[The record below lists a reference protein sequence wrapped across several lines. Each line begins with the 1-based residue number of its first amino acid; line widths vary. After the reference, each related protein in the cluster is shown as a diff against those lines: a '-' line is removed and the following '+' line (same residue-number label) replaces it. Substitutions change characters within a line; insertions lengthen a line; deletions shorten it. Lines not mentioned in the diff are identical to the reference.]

1 MAGNAQCVQ
10 SARPAGSEGAVA
22 TTTDGADLKRQ
33 AAPAPGWADLGKR
46 KRAKTQRIRESGATT
61 TSGKAVTVRL
71 SQEELEALARLQTR
85 MGAGSRSDA
94 LRSVLR
100 ASVGLLEFP
109 PEQAAK
115 LGEIKS
121 ELHKIGVNVN
131 QIALAANRGRVDL
144 ARAEWQALNELRL
157 ALPKLRTWLNAVV
170 EEQRR
175 RGVRLFRNYSERA
188 DG

>member
-1 MAGNAQCVQ
+1 MCTKRAPCRIG
-10 SARPAGSEGAVA
+10 GAVTGITQGSDHRREVVG
-22 TTTDGADLKRQ
+22 TTVAGMDVTKL
-33 AAPAPGWADLGKR
+33 
-46 KRAKTQRIRESGATT
+46 KRAKARRIREAGATT

-71 SQEELEALARLQTR
+71 SPEELEALSRLQTR

-109 PEQAAK
+109 PEEAAK
-115 LGEIKS
+115 LSEIKS

-144 ARAEWQALNELRL
+144 ARVEWQALNELRL
-157 ALPKLRTWLNAVV
+157 TLPKLRTWLNAVV

-175 RGVRLFRNYSERA
+175 RGVRLFRSYSERA

>member
-1 MAGNAQCVQ
+1 MTTITQ
-10 SARPAGSEGAVA
+10 GSYLRQEG
-22 TTTDGADLKRQ
+22 
-33 AAPAPGWADLGKR
+33 APAPATRADVAKR

-71 SQEELEALARLQTR
+71 SPEELEALAQLQTR

-109 PEQAAK
+109 PEEAAK

-144 ARAEWQALNELRL
+144 ARAEWQVLNELRL
-157 ALPKLRTWLNAVV
+157 TLPKLRTWLSAVV